1 MWGPVTDCGILETS
15 EKADQGKCC
24 SSSPKGMNIQKDKM
38 NIAEIQQQ
46 HKGLRPETGA
56 TSEKQEDII

>member
-1 MWGPVTDCGILETS
+1 MWGPVTDCGILEPS
-15 EKADQGKCC
+15 EKADQGQRC
-24 SSSPKGMNIQKDKM
+24 SRNPEIMNVQKDTT

-46 HKGLRPETGA
+46 HKGLRPETRA